1 MSNSATLY
9 FPRAGRPYH
18 GEDGAGDGRGSEVME
33 VSRLPEDL
41 QSQD

>member
-9 FPRAGRPYH
+9 FPRAGRANH

-33 VSRLPEDL
+33 VSSVSKDL
-41 QSQD
+41 QPQD